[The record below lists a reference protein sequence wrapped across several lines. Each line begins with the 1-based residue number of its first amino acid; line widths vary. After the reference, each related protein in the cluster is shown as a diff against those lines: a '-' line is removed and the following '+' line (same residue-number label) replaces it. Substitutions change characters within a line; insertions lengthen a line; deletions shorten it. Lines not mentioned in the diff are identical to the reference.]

1 MFIKPAA
8 YVIALSWLACSLSSL
23 AQVPPEVRERLASSN
38 VVNNGAHV
46 YAISTGVI
54 RGTKETSEEFQV
66 TRAMRTI
73 ANRLCEFEPTQGKRL
88 EASITGVTLM
98 SAITRGKDMEV
109 VIRVPTQQPLCR
121 VVVVESEQLAAPA
134 KPDTAKPDEFQTRIT
149 SPSYVRSKD
158 IVIRIFGGEY

>member
-1 MFIKPAA
+1 MLIKPVT
-8 YVIALSWLACSLSSL
+8 YFIVLSWLACSLSSL
-23 AQVPPEVRERLASSN
+23 AQVPPDVRERLASTN

-46 YAISTGVI
+46 YAISTGLI

-88 EASITGVTLM
+88 EASINGVTLM

-109 VIRVPTQQPLCR
+109 IIRVPTQLPLCR
-121 VVVVESEQLAAPA
+121 VVVVESEQIAAPA